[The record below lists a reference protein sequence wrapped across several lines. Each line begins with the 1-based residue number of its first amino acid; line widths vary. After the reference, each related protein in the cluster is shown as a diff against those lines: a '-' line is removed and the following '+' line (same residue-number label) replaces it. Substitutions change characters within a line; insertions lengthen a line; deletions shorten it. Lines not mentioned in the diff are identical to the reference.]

1 MLKKKLSFNGIFWL
15 LTDEIVKTMKKAMEE
30 RLIKFSIEVLDLA
43 NRIKTNDY
51 GRSLI
56 NQVAKSGTSSALNF
70 GEAQS
75 AESKKDFIHKYS
87 IVLKELRETYNSLKI
102 IEGSKIFKNKN
113 GIDLTILECQELV
126 AIFQSSVLTA
136 KKKIE

>member
-1 MLKKKLSFNGIFWL
+1 
-15 LTDEIVKTMKKAMEE
+15 MEE